1 VASLIACL
9 VLFGVVSFLGVAT
22 PAFAIPVAVTMYA
35 AALRSTRRTTIALG
49 VVSAIALPT
58 LTALT
63 TDVTPSG
70 PSIFLS
76 AGLIQLVAIVAF
88 AAALG
93 DATRS
98 RRAWADAIIERAE
111 RAEQSREAEARRQVA
126 EDRLRIA
133 RDLHDTVAHQIAV
146 INLHAEA
153 ATRALPADAEST
165 RDALDIIR
173 TAARDVL
180 AEIGALLSD
189 LRSSQSPSGLGSPT
203 PGLAALDNLVAR
215 FRGTGLDVS
224 LVTEGDLDALPPGID
239 SVCYLIAQEALTNA
253 RKHGTGAA
261 DLQLART
268 DSEIVI
274 SARNA
279 TSTRARP
286 DHIPGHGLMGI
297 RERLDQV
304 GGALETSESNGTF
317 RLIVRIPLAA
327 AVERARDA
335 RSA

>member
-1 VASLIACL
+1 
-9 VLFGVVSFLGVAT
+9 
-22 PAFAIPVAVTMYA
+22 
-35 AALRSTRRTTIALG
+35 
-49 VVSAIALPT
+49 
-58 LTALT
+58 
-63 TDVTPSG
+63 
-70 PSIFLS
+70 LS